1 VENIYISAL
10 YSVYVFLSL
19 TTLAVTEETQ
29 QITSEN
35 EYAITSLQDLS
46 ELRREC
52 RWRKEG
58 EKW

>member
-1 VENIYISAL
+1 
-10 YSVYVFLSL
+10 
-19 TTLAVTEETQ
+19 VTEETQ

-52 RWRKEG
+52 RWGKEG